1 MDINEKAKRRRRRK
15 GSKGKTK
22 NVQMNNKEEKK
33 DTQKPSH
40 A

>member
-1 MDINEKAKRRRRRK
+1 MDINEKAKRRKGRK
-15 GSKGKTK
+15 EKQK

-33 DTQKPSH
+33 RHTQKPSH

>member
-1 MDINEKAKRRRRRK
+1 MFIDINEKAKRRK
-15 GSKGKTK
+15 GRNGKTK